1 MMFCTYKSGYV
12 TLLIVIFYCD
22 ISLLFTA
29 QTDYAPYFYD
39 NGPNS
44 NNGNMALLNLSE
56 DMPKGMVTF
65 LYHLIILISPVY
77 VTLARCKQ

>member
-1 MMFCTYKSGYV
+1 MSCPYKSGYV
-12 TLLIVIFYCD
+12 TLLIAVFYCD
-22 ISLLFTA
+22 ISLFTA

-56 DMPKGMVTF
+56 DTPKGKEHFFVPSDYF
-65 LYHLIILISPVY
+65 DF
-77 VTLARCKQ
+77 TLARCKQY